1 MIEPDELD
9 PAHTGGRR
17 AGPLKQVH
25 WFDTW
30 VAFFGTSKASNPW
43 QSTPQAPRALGFCLF
58 GSLKAQG
65 NRLKIH
71 ISAAQA
77 DTQMGLQVSGQ
88 IQSRAA
94 LLGAFEEF
102 HSLIG
107 DRDERP

>member
-1 MIEPDELD
+1 MHEWHFLALQRHHTYGK
-9 PAHTGGRR
+9 AH
-17 AGPLKQVH
+17 
-25 WFDTW
+25 
-30 VAFFGTSKASNPW
+30 
-43 QSTPQAPRALGFCLF
+43 PQAPRALGFCLF

-77 DTQMGLQVSGQ
+77 DTQMGLQVFGQ

>member
-1 MIEPDELD
+1 M
-9 PAHTGGRR
+9 AKHTPGASRTGVLSFWQPQS
-17 AGPLKQVH
+17 AGQ
-25 WFDTW
+25 
-30 VAFFGTSKASNPW
+30 
-43 QSTPQAPRALGFCLF
+43 QAE
-58 GSLKAQG
+58 
-65 NRLKIH
+65 IH
-71 ISAAQA
+71 ISATQA